1 MEIIVELLLA
11 IILALV
17 VGLGA
22 GYWMRK
28 RSAESQIGS
37 AEAEA
42 RRIVTEA
49 EKQIETKKKEATL
62 EAKEEIHRMRQEL
75 DRDTKDRRNELS
87 RQERRLVQKEENWY
101 VAKCIDNSIASQGK
115 SIEEALNN
123 LKEAIELYYQDEK
136 PIMPKQV
143 LVTTLEVTI

>member
-62 EAKEEIHRMRQEL
+62 EAKEEIHRMR
-75 DRDTKDRRNELS
+75 
-87 RQERRLVQKEENWY
+87 
-101 VAKCIDNSIASQGK
+101 
-115 SIEEALNN
+115 
-123 LKEAIELYYQDEK
+123 
-136 PIMPKQV
+136 
-143 LVTTLEVTI
+143 